1 MAKLYFRF
9 GTVGSAK
16 TLNLLAVAHA
26 YQQQNKKAYLIKPR
40 IDTRFGADVIGSRAG
55 LLQTADLLVDEDTLI
70 DTKPLI
76 GCHCILVDEVQFLSE
91 SMIEQLREV
100 ANDLNIPVICYGL
113 RTDFRARLF
122 PGSRRLMELADAI
135 EEVKT
140 TCSFCNHKAIFN
152 LKLSDGKPTLDGPV
166 IELGK
171 EEKYIP
177 ACAKCYDESLHRG
190 VLLGQGASENASA
203 RPAFKDGFSELKI

>member
-1 MAKLYFRF
+1 MAKLYFRY

-26 YQQQNKKAYLIKPR
+26 YQQQNKKAFLIKPR
-40 IDTRFGADVIGSRAG
+40 IDTRFGADAIGSRAG
-55 LLQTADLLVDEDTLI
+55 LIRNADLLVDEDSQIPVAALS
-70 DTKPLI
+70 

-91 SMIEQLREV
+91 SLIEQLRSI

-113 RTDFRARLF
+113 RTDFRGRLF
-122 PGSRRLMELADAI
+122 PGSQRLMELSDAI

-140 TCSFCNHKAIFN
+140 TCSFCNRKAIFN
-152 LKLSDGKPTLDGPV
+152 LKLTDGQPTLDGPV

-177 ACAKCYDESLHRG
+177 TCPNCYDESLNRLQKAKVSSG
-190 VLLGQGASENASA
+190 LVSIPMS
-203 RPAFKDGFSELKI
+203 FV